1 MDKRELFQIGEVA
14 RMFHLSAGTLRHYE
28 KIGLLQ
34 PERVD
39 AETGYRYYSVRQFE
53 CLNTI
58 RYLRL
63 LGMPLEQIADF
74 LKNRDV
80 EKIRDMLRQQKQE
93 VVRQQRQLQS
103 IERRIDNR
111 LAQLEDALSAK
122 LDTPELVQTPPRR
135 IAWLRDQISPHSY
148 LDLEPSIR
156 QLERQKQAVVF
167 LGKVGVGIAEKR
179 LIQRQYD
186 GYDFVF
192 LLLDDEDDYEGTAE
206 LLPACECARIRFCG
220 NHSDAPGYYAVLDRF
235 LSENK
240 RRIAGFSREVTMI
253 DDGFTTD
260 PSRFVTEIC
269 IPVEPV

>member
-28 KIGLLQ
+28 RAGLLQ

-39 AETGYRYYSVRQFE
+39 EETGYRYYSVRQFE

-63 LGMPLEQIADF
+63 LDMPLEQIADF

-93 VVRQQRQLQS
+93 VARRQRQLQS

-111 LAQLEDALSAK
+111 LAQLEDALSAR
-122 LDTPELVQTPPRR
+122 LNTPELVQAPARR
-135 IAWLRDQISPHSY
+135 IAWLRDRILPHSY

-167 LGKVGVGIAEKR
+167 LGKVGVGIAAER
-179 LIQRQYD
+179 LRQRQYD
-186 GYDFVF
+186 GYDLVF
-192 LLLDDEDDYEGTAE
+192 LLLDDEDDYEGAAE

-220 NHSDAPGYYAVLDRF
+220 SHGDAPDHYAALDRF
-235 LSENK
+235 LSEQG